1 MRNRFTLCI
10 YMGILNFRA
19 IFKGLKLRNRNYKN
33 LVKMMQVKFN
43 LKEEEELHFD
53 SRILEG
59 LMGQEEIRLC
69 MGHFS
74 KMY

>member
-1 MRNRFTLCI
+1 
-10 YMGILNFRA
+10 
-19 IFKGLKLRNRNYKN
+19 
-33 LVKMMQVKFN
+33 MMQVKFD